1 MTGTICRPGM
11 GPSRWLPAT
20 ADEFGQTQQYAA
32 QQYASQLYASQQHV
46 SPPLQAFKNNMR
58 LEQIKLAGFKSFVD
72 PTTVPF
78 PTNLTAVVGPNGC
91 GKSNVID
98 AVRWV
103 MGENSAKNLR
113 AEEST
118 DVIFNGSQARKPV
131 GQASIEL
138 VFDNSDGSL
147 GGEYAKY
154 AEIAIKR
161 LITRD
166 GQSSYFLNGTRCRR
180 KDITDIF
187 LGTGLGPRSYAII
200 QQGTISRLIESKP
213 QELRVFIE
221 EAAGISKYKE
231 RRKET
236 ETRIQQTRENLNR
249 LGDIRQELDRQLN
262 TLQRQAHAAAKF
274 KELREEERS
283 LKAKL
288 AGLRYRELDEK
299 VQHHEQAIGLF
310 SVEVEARMAEV
321 TALEAGMEEARSRH
335 IELTDAFNAV
345 QGKYHGVNAEIVRL
359 EQSIK
364 YTRERR
370 HQLRDDLVR
379 LEQSQRGANEHL
391 SLDSEKIAQLNM
403 EVEDNSPELMRLEA
417 ISSGGQSNLATH
429 ETAIAQWQVQWD
441 EFNLSASETAQK
453 AQVER
458 TRVSHYETV
467 LARIQQRTLRI
478 QQEIDAL
485 NAQPGSEEI
494 LLLEEKLDEAELR
507 AEDVRAGHLAGV
519 DTINRVRDQR
529 REIGASIDN
538 RRTELNQL
546 RGRKVALEALQK
558 AAQGRNDENY
568 LGWLKRHQLDN
579 KPRIADALRVQSG
592 WQAAVESVL
601 TEQLQA
607 LVVDNLDQLLGAL
620 RERPESRI
628 HLVESRRVES
638 NSSRTTLAA
647 MITAGQAPAS
657 LHNAFTI
664 DSLDEAL
671 RQRSNLAA
679 HEAFVTRDGVVVGRN
694 YLKAGRGADGQAG
707 VLERAQQL
715 ESLSAEID
723 EKAAQLAELDE
734 QSEQLREQ
742 LRQAETNWNEL
753 QKQLTDAERA
763 VVECRS
769 QLQQRQSRNEQLRR
783 QRDQLVN
790 EQTDLHRQ
798 REEEETKLGQSRI
811 DLQAA
816 VEQMGLDTDR
826 REELQASREEMR
838 QLVDTAR
845 LSARDAK
852 DVYHKLALRMEGLRA
867 ELTSTRNSEQRV
879 REQLAV
885 ITERREQLE
894 MQLEDSVE
902 PLAQMEA
909 DLESALNK
917 RLVVE
922 TELTS
927 ARESLSEVDL
937 VVRAH
942 ERRRHE
948 IEQQAQGV
956 RSRLESL
963 RVERGELAVRR
974 DTQID
979 YLKQEE
985 RTLEE
990 ALALLTDADNENE
1003 LASRLSE
1010 IAERIQ
1016 RLGAI
1021 NLAAID
1027 EFTIQSER
1035 KTYLDAQSDDLNAAL
1050 ETLEDAIKK
1059 IDAETRS
1066 KFKDTFDFVN
1076 KTFQELFPKVFGGG
1090 HAYLEMT
1097 GEDLLDTGITLMAR
1111 PPGKRNSTIHL
1122 LSGGEKA
1129 LTAIALVFSI
1139 FQLNPA
1145 PFCMLDE
1152 VDAPLDDANVGRF
1165 CNLVRDM
1172 SKQVQFIYIS
1182 HNKIA
1187 MEMAHQ
1193 LCGVT
1198 MQEPGVSR
1206 IVAVDIEEAAAMAE
1220 A

>member
-1 MTGTICRPGM
+1 
-11 GPSRWLPAT
+11 
-20 ADEFGQTQQYAA
+20 
-32 QQYASQLYASQQHV
+32 
-46 SPPLQAFKNNMR
+46 MR
-58 LEQIKLAGFKSFVD
+58 LKQIKLAGFKSFVD

-78 PTNLTAVVGPNGC
+78 PTNLTAIVGPNGC

-113 AEEST
+113 GEEST

-147 GGEYAKY
+147 GGEWANY

-236 ETRIQQTRENLNR
+236 ESRIQQTRENLNR

-262 TLQRQAHAAAKF
+262 TLQRQAQAAAKF
-274 KELREEERS
+274 KEFREEERS

-288 AGLRYRELDEK
+288 AGLRYHELDEK
-299 VQHHEQAIGLF
+299 VKQHEQAIGHF
-310 SVEVEARMAEV
+310 SVEVEAKMAEV
-321 TALEAGMEEARSRH
+321 TALEAGMEDARSKH
-335 IELTDAFNAV
+335 IDLTDAFNSV

-379 LEQSQRGANEHL
+379 LEQSQRAANEHL
-391 SLDSEKIAQLNM
+391 SLDSEKIAQLTM
-403 EVEDNSPELMRLEA
+403 EVEDNTPELLRLEE
-417 ISSGGQSNLATH
+417 ISNGGQSNLAEH
-429 ETAIAQWQVQWD
+429 ETAIAEWQVQWD
-441 EFNLSASETAQK
+441 EFNLKASETAQK

-467 LARIQQRTLRI
+467 LARIQQRTQRI

-494 LLLEEKLDEAELR
+494 LLLEEKLETAELH
-507 AEDVRAGHLAGV
+507 AEDVRAGHVAGV
-519 DTINRVRDQR
+519 ETINRLREQR
-529 REIGASIDN
+529 REIGASIDS
-538 RRTELNQL
+538 RRNELNQL

-558 AAQGRNDENY
+558 AAQGRNDEKY
-568 LGWLKRHQLDN
+568 LGWLKQHQLDS
-579 KPRIADALRVQSG
+579 KPRVADGLRVQSG
-592 WQAAVESVL
+592 WEAAVESVL

-628 HLVESRRVES
+628 HLVEARAVNS
-638 NSSRTTLAA
+638 NSSRTTLASL
-647 MITAGQAPAS
+647 ITSGQVPAS
-657 LHNAFTI
+657 LHAVFTAN
-664 DSLDEAL
+664 SLDEAL
-671 RQRSNLAA
+671 RQRDSLAA

-694 YLKAGRGADGQAG
+694 YLKAGRGADGQTG

-715 ESLSAEID
+715 EVLAAELN
-723 EKAAQLAELDE
+723 EKEAQLAELEE
-734 QSEQLREQ
+734 QSETLREQ
-742 LRQAETNWNEL
+742 LRQAEANWNEL
-753 QKQLTDAERA
+753 QKQLTEAERA

-769 QLQQRQSRNEQLRR
+769 QLQQLQSRNEQLRR

-790 EQTDLHRQ
+790 EQTDLQRQ
-798 REEEETKLGQSRI
+798 REEEEAKLGQSRL
-811 DLQAA
+811 DLQNA

-826 REELQASREEMR
+826 REELQASREELR

-894 MQLEDSVE
+894 IQLEDSVE
-902 PLAQMEA
+902 PLAQMES
-909 DLESALNK
+909 DLEAALNK
-917 RLVVE
+917 RITVE
-922 TELTS
+922 AELTE
-927 ARESLSEVDL
+927 AREALSEVDQI
-937 VVRAH
+937 VRAH

-948 IEQQAQGV
+948 IEQNAQGV
-956 RSRLESL
+956 RSRLEQL
-963 RVERGELAVRR
+963 RIERGELTARR
-974 DTQID
+974 DHQ
-979 YLKQEE
+979 LEFLAQEE
-985 RTLEE
+985 KTLEE
-990 ALALLTDADNENE
+990 ALALLSEGDQEHE
-1003 LASRLSE
+1003 LAGRLSE

-1027 EFTIQSER
+1027 EFTVQSER
-1035 KTYLDAQSDDLNAAL
+1035 KTYLDAQHDDLNAAL

-1187 MEMAHQ
+1187 MEMGHQ

-1206 IVAVDIEEAAAMAE
+1206 IVAVDIEEAAALAE